1 MQAFGLNVILIQKLN
16 GLLQDLLNE
25 LRAIAA
31 NAPQEKLE
39 LLLSAAYA
47 LLSKESIALGLP
59 DFPVDNLPL
68 AALMLEQNPE
78 LSVFN
83 VLYRLYPYQIFVKD
97 GVTQLNSLL
106 TSIKVHPEENNDAA
120 YGVVSKLINKLSS
133 TSLTHTNSY
142 VETSYQNKLISEMLQ
157 TALVSDFCLIG
168 PAGCGKTVSVT
179 KVAEI
184 LRKNIETIILYHD
197 MTSRD
202 LLQQR
207 TTLENGDT
215 IWRFSPLV
223 TAALEGKIAVID
235 GLHRIHPSTLSVLHR
250 YCY

>member
-1 MQAFGLNVILIQKLN
+1 MGCF
-16 GLLQDLLNE
+16 LLQDLLNE
-25 LRAIAA
+25 LKAIAPTT
-31 NAPQEKLE
+31 PQEKLE

-59 DFPVDNLPL
+59 DFPVDSLPL
-68 AALMLEQNPE
+68 AALMLEQNPK
-78 LSVFN
+78 LTVFN
-83 VLYRLYPYQIFVKD
+83 VLYRLYPYQVFLKD
-97 GVTQLNSLL
+97 GVTQLESLL
-106 TSIKVHPEENNDAA
+106 TSINVYPEEQKDAT
-120 YGVVSKLINKLSS
+120 YGIVSKLKDTVKFKLPS
-133 TSLTHTNSY
+133 TSFTYNNY

-168 PAGCGKTVSVT
+168 PTGCGKTISVT

-184 LRKNIETIILYHD
+184 LGKNIETIILYHD

-215 IWRFSPLV
+215 IWRLSPLV
-223 TAALEGKIAVID
+223 TAALDGKIAIID

-250 YCY
+250 YFV